1 MGTEGNKKEAR
12 RWFEQAEDDLAAAII
27 LRENNKCAQACF
39 YCQQASEK
47 ALKACWYFFGLDPWG
62 HSILRL
68 MENLETEELNQEF
81 RTLHDHARILD
92 RFYIPTRYPNG
103 LPELIPSDAYGLND
117 AEQGIQLTKEIVER
131 VQGMIKI

>member
-1 MGTEGNKKEAR
+1 
-12 RWFEQAEDDLAAAII
+12 
-27 LRENNKCAQACF
+27 
-39 YCQQASEK
+39 
-47 ALKACWYFFGLDPWG
+47 
-62 HSILRL
+62 
-68 MENLETEELNQEF
+68 MENFETEELNKEL
-81 RTLHDHARILD
+81 RSLHDHARILD